1 MAYAT
6 TTDLARYGLPTVATT
21 GIATAALEAAL
32 DAASVLAD
40 SYLRSRHSVPLTTY
54 GVDLTQMVCALA
66 AETILTTR
74 GFDPTRANGDAIT
87 LRADNARTWLRDV
100 SAGRAAVSG
109 GNATPAAVS
118 IARASTAPATSST
131 GERGW

>member
-6 TTDLARYGLPTVATT
+6 TTDFARFGLPAAALT
-21 GIATAALEAAL
+21 GIATATQEAAL
-32 DAASVLAD
+32 DAASVFAD
-40 SYLRSRHSVPLTTY
+40 SYLRSRYDVPLTTY
-54 GVDLTQMVCALA
+54 GVDLTQCVCALA
-66 AETILTTR
+66 AETLLTTR
-74 GFDPTRANGDAIT
+74 GFDATRANGDAVT

-109 GNATPAAVS
+109 GNTTATATP
-118 IARASTAPATSST
+118 IARASTAPSTSSS